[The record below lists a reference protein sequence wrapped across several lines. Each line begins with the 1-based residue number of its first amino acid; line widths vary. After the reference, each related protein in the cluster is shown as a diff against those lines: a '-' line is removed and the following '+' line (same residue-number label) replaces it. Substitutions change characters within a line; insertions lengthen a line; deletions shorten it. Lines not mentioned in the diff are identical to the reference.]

1 MRFTD
6 KRFQAHQGFK
16 GKKVERTTQNYRA
29 MIYNFGPLAPQ
40 SGKKDHKIETPSQRL
55 SGKSSHQDW
64 LQNMLVASSLAG
76 TSHQPKAT

>member
-1 MRFTD
+1 MD

-29 MIYNFGPLAPQ
+29 MAMIYNFAPLAPQ
-40 SGKKDHKIETPSQRL
+40 SGNKHHKIETPFQRL
-55 SGKSSHQDW
+55 NGKSYHQDW

-76 TSHQPKAT
+76 TPHQPKAT